1 MDRGEFAASL
11 SEEQEEFIASRRD
24 RLLKITNIC
33 IEEYKS
39 NPTDKNLRRIEDNWL
54 SASTLHFL
62 LNKYPLWEYTELYKE
77 YQDILE
83 NAQKDV
89 AMAQRKKIMSKVLN
103 KAGELLD
110 TTWMFLMLGIGAG
123 IGIFVLSQ
131 ICKIMG
137 V

>member
-1 MDRGEFAASL
+1 MPKKML
-11 SEEQEEFIASRRD
+11 
-24 RLLKITNIC
+24 
-33 IEEYKS
+33 
-39 NPTDKNLRRIEDNWL
+39 P
-54 SASTLHFL
+54 
-62 LNKYPLWEYTELYKE
+62 
-77 YQDILE
+77 
-83 NAQKDV
+83 
-89 AMAQRKKIMSKVLN
+89 MAQRKKIMSKVLN